1 MGDLLTAEISEQ
13 QARSIR
19 YQISI
24 AKLPLA
30 KDVGAFQFDDTPV
43 NQTLMHDLAT
53 GNFLAHPRN
62 VVLVGGTGTGRT
74 HLPSHRLAP

>member
-1 MGDLLTAEISEQ
+1 MRRSLPKMGRRRPRQRLGDHQVA
-13 QARSIR
+13 
-19 YQISI
+19 
-24 AKLPLA
+24 
-30 KDVGAFQFDDTPV
+30 VGELDRGGRLI
-43 NQTLMHDLAT
+43 QTLMHDLAT